1 MTEKLFYLDSHLKQT
16 EARVLSCRQERDG
29 YAVVLDRTVLFYN
42 GGGQPCDLGRIGDAA
57 VTDVR
62 EEGED
67 IVHFTDKPLAEGSM
81 VTVRLDW
88 ERRFDFM
95 QQHTGEH
102 LLSYAI
108 YHLFGLHNVGFHLAE
123 SYATIDFDRPLS
135 RENLAEAEDCA
146 NRLIWEDLPVHA
158 NFYDTEE
165 EVRALP
171 LRKQA
176 EGISL
181 PIRVVTIEGA
191 DACTCCAPHCKKT
204 GEIGLVRIMDS
215 MSYKGGSRLTFF
227 CGKRAALLARK
238 EHEILDSA
246 ARSFSCGREDV
257 LSTLE
262 QQREELSRVRS
273 ESRQTMQELDRILS
287 AELVG
292 KQENLKEC
300 GLVCCLVRPM
310 DGGRLKSLAQMCL
323 SERTLCVL
331 FSEGKEGLGYV
342 VASGEKIEADS
353 GELIQAV
360 NAATGGKGGGRGH
373 LAQGRSASCPA
384 PEETVLQIREYL
396 IRRFG
401 GRKQAAI

>member
-1 MTEKLFYLDSHLKQT
+1 MTERLFYRDSHLAKT
-16 EARVLSCRQERDG
+16 EAVVLSCRQAGDG
-29 YAVVLDRTVLFYN
+29 YAVVLDRTILFYN
-42 GGGQPCDLGRIGDAA
+42 GGGQPCDYGTIGDAA

-62 EEGED
+62 EENGE
-67 IVHFTDKPLAEGSM
+67 IVHFTDRSVEAGTT
-81 VTVRLDW
+81 VTVLLDW
-88 ERRFDFM
+88 DRRFDFM

-108 YHLFGLHNVGFHLAE
+108 YRLFGLHNVGFHLAE

-135 RENLAEAEDCA
+135 RENLAEAEDFA
-146 NRLIWEDLPVHA
+146 NRLIWADLPVHA
-158 NFYDTEE
+158 EFYDTEE

-181 PIRVVTIEGA
+181 PIRVVSIEGA
-191 DACTCCAPHCKKT
+191 DACTCCAPHCTRT

-215 MSYKGGSRLTFF
+215 MAYKGGSRLTFF

-238 EHEILDSA
+238 EHEILDTA
-246 ARSFSCGREDV
+246 ARSFSCSREDV
-257 LSTLE
+257 IAALE
-262 QQREELSRVRS
+262 KQQEELSRIKRD
-273 ESRQTMQELDRILS
+273 SRQMMQELDRILA
-287 AELVG
+287 AELVQ
-292 KQENLKEC
+292 KQEVLKHCDLIC
-300 GLVCCLVRPM
+300 GRIRPM

-323 SERTLCVL
+323 SDRTLAVL
-331 FSEGKEGLGYV
+331 FSDSGDGLNYV
-342 VASGEKIEADS
+342 VASGEKISEDS

-373 LAQGRSASCPA
+373 LAQGRAVSCPA
-384 PEETVLQIREYL
+384 AEETVQQVKEYL

-401 GRKQAAI
+401 SK